1 MHKLDLIQ
9 VEHVL
14 LWVDSDEELR
24 KNSANQFAIK
34 KAIDSQQ
41 ITGRMLLHLNK
52 QDLMRMGL
60 AVHSSGIRCVL
71 WTLCIVA

>member
-34 KAIDSQQ
+34 KAIDTQQ
-41 ITGRMLLHLNK
+41 ITGRTLLHLNK

>member
-60 AVHSSGIRCVL
+60 AVHSSGSRCIL
-71 WTLCIVA
+71 WALCIVA